1 LFSEGEDEETMNLK
15 EKTDGDTKAADL
27 AAEKLKKKKA
37 KKAMLEGTKE
47 ADGTAGVETK
57 VLKEQIVIK
66 E

>member
-1 LFSEGEDEETMNLK
+1 MNLK
-15 EKTDGDTKAADL
+15 EKDNGDTKAADL

-37 KKAMLEGTKE
+37 KKAMLEANKE
-47 ADGTAGVETK
+47 TDGTAGVETK